1 MADSRGI
8 DLPPDVLAF
17 RPRCP
22 GCTPQRLA
30 EEEVRPCSYY
40 DCPGLPASLK
50 VTCELC
56 MYDFSKD
63 DGQMK
68 CDHDTCL
75 TAQRLRRNVA
85 VYEAWRE
92 MVAAGG

>member
-1 MADSRGI
+1 
-8 DLPPDVLAF
+8 
-17 RPRCP
+17 
-22 GCTPQRLA
+22 
-30 EEEVRPCSYY
+30 
-40 DCPGLPASLK
+40 
-50 VTCELC
+50 